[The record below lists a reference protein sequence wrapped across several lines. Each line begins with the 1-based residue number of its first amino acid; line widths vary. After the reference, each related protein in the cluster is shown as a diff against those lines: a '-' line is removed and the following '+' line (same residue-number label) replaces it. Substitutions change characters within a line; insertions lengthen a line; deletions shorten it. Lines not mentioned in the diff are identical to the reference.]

1 LILQPTF
8 RLIKAPHRKPTISQ
22 NNRQT
27 ANSSQEQ
34 LTAEPSKSPTNKP
47 NMSPRWMMEPEFEID
62 EYEYYNSD
70 DEKDD
75 EFYYTNNGMSKCI
88 VCMGGNYVRTIYVN
102 YDEEDYDDTNDF

>member
-1 LILQPTF
+1 MILQPTF

-22 NNRQT
+22 NNRRT
-27 ANSSQEQ
+27 AATAA
-34 LTAEPSKSPTNKP
+34 TAEPSKSLTTNP
-47 NMSPRWMMEPEFEID
+47 NQTMSPRWMMDPEFEID

-75 EFYYTNNGMSKCI
+75 EFYYTNNGLNKCI
-88 VCMGGNYVRTIYVN
+88 VCMGGNYVRTIYIN